1 MNIPECGS
9 YDPNK
14 SLEDLEG
21 CCLRT
26 CLVSHHVIHVY
37 IDEHYNTPSSLFLSS
52 PQLVRRLS
60 VLLQTVFN
68 NLCLFHA
75 LNMFRNKDINPC
87 RAMGAGVTLNT
98 KGGYS
103 SPTSKSHICD
113 YFEAMF
119 DFFYFLNYKILKM
132 LKKLGVYIKYFLR
145 NVF

>member
-37 IDEHYNTPSSLFLSS
+37 IDEHYNIPSSLLFS

-60 VLLQTVFN
+60 GLLQTVFNN

-98 KGGYS
+98 KGGSS

-119 DFFYFLNYKILKM
+119 DFFYFLNYKILEM
-132 LKKLGVYIKYFLR
+132 LKNVFLR
-145 NVF
+145 EAP